1 MAPYQGFKNWTHWNV
16 SLWLNNDEGL
26 YLTSQKHARSGLS
39 LTRAAA
45 RLQRE
50 LPDRTPD
57 GARISLSALVAHLK
71 NEREGIE
78 IQNRLDAE
86 RVGQTPPAAG
96 HHLVACDGA
105 AHSNPH
111 IDNCHTCAPRWGWVE
126 IPNRHRTLNDWL
138 NERAAAVSAAEDRRL
153 KAGQ

>member
-26 YLTSQKHARSGLS
+26 YLTSQEHARSGLS
-39 LTRAAA
+39 LDRAAA

-50 LPDRTPD
+50 LPSRTPD
-57 GARISLSALVAHLK
+57 GARISHSALKAHLK
-71 NEREGIE
+71 SEREGIE

-86 RVGQTPPAAG
+86 RVGQKAPAPG
-96 HHLVACDGA
+96 HHLVACDGE

-111 IDNCHTCAPRWGWVE
+111 IIDNCHACAPRWGWVE
-126 IPNRHRTLNDWL
+126 IPNRHRTLADWY
-138 NERAAAVSAAEDRRL
+138 EAKAQARL
-153 KAGQ
+153 KVEAK